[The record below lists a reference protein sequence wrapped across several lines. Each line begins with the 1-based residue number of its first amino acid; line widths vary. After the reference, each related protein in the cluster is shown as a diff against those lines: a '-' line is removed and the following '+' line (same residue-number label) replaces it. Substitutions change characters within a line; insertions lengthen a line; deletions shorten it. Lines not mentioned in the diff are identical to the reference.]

1 MSRTLAAAQ
10 HATAPLAT
18 AVDALLRGDSVDVV
32 PLLPV
37 VRAAGIQAYTGA
49 GADAV
54 DIKALMDV
62 LQRRPDLQG
71 FVAVDDDGTGAGLDP
86 RGAPARHHAARSL
99 VDACVLALE
108 SRKLAHGLV
117 ATPTSLKAAFA
128 SPDEARTVLGAVASL
143 AADAMVVVPSSSS
156 SSSTSSSALSRLL
169 ERVPADRPLHVVV
182 GGGARRLLDVVA
194 PSVRRLRVELALVG
208 RRGTVV
214 DDEDVYRG
222 LRRLHGDSPP
232 TVIERRTNDASEG
245 CWESDEGAVFFVDG
259 TRLAE
264 DLVDRRARSLVL
276 PLKRARAGIVGVVDD
291 GALGVVLQGLAERGG
306 RVVSLQILSP
316 SVRADDGADADSGD
330 SGDGPPDG
338 LVIDAATGHGWP
350 VSSSSS
356 LSVPWL
362 GLVPG
367 GVSGDDGAFA
377 ALQGAAWA
385 RLERRGMPLCRF
397 RRMVDDDS
405 AAALAA
411 LAAMVAV

>member
-1 MSRTLAAAQ
+1 MSPTLAAAQ
-10 HATAPLAT
+10 HAIAPLAT
-18 AVDALLRGDSVDVV
+18 AVDALLWGESVDVV
-32 PLLPV
+32 PLLPA
-37 VRAAGIQAYTGA
+37 VRAAGIRAWPGA
-49 GADAV
+49 GADTV
-54 DIKALMDV
+54 DVKTLVDV

-71 FVAVDDDGTGAGLDP
+71 FVAIDDDGTAAGLDP
-86 RGAPARHHAARSL
+86 RGAPARHHAARTL

-108 SRKLAHGLV
+108 SRKLAHGLS
-117 ATPTSLKAAFA
+117 ATPASLKAAFA
-128 SPDEARTVLGAVASL
+128 TPDEARAVLGAVASL
-143 AADAMVVVPSSSS
+143 AESAMVVLPSSSS
-156 SSSTSSSALSRLL
+156 SSRQAAAVSLL
-169 ERVPADRPLHVVV
+169 VERVPADRPLHIVV
-182 GGGARRLLDVVA
+182 GGGARRLLDVVS
-194 PSVRRLRVELALVG
+194 PSVRRLRVELAIVG

-232 TVIERRTNDASEG
+232 TVTERRSNDASEG
-245 CWESDEGAVFFVDG
+245 CWESDDGAVFVVDG

-276 PLKRARAGIVGVVDD
+276 PLKRVRAAIVGVVDD
-291 GALGVVLQGLAERGG
+291 DALASVLQGLAKRGG
-306 RVVSLQILSP
+306 RVVSLQNLAP
-316 SVRADDGADADSGD
+316 TVHATDVGDADSGD
-330 SGDGPPDG
+330 GSDGPQDG
-338 LVIDAATGHGWP
+338 LVVDAATGHGWP

-362 GLVPG
+362 GLVPA
-367 GVSGDDGAFA
+367 GVSGDDGAFG

-385 RLERRGMPLCRF
+385 RLERRATPPCRF